1 MKDKIDKLL
10 WDYAEAA
17 NRLSFSEQALR
28 DLVFKG
34 GGPSFTRVG
43 RRVMFRPEDV
53 KAWVD
58 KLAQETMAS

>member
-1 MKDKIDKLL
+1 MTDPTQKLL
-10 WDYAEAA
+10 WNYPETA
-17 NRLSFSEQALR
+17 LSLSLTEQALR

-34 GGPSFTRVG
+34 GGPPYTRIG

-58 KLAQETMAS
+58 KMAEES